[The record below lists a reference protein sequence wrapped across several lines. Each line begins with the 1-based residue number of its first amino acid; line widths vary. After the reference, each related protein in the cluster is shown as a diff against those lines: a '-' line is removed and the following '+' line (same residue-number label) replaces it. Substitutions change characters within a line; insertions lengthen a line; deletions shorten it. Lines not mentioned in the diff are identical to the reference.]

1 MNYCLEKYRTNN
13 VYLLI
18 DENQDSFINK
28 AIFCVFLSLVR
39 PGFFLIETSSKN
51 DFSPPTFFTFF
62 LLLLNKKT
70 KKSNEPEKL
79 LSQDNMFSNN
89 VKTMCVL
96 LCPTRILARYQTYH
110 VTYLAQNFFYE
121 FAAGQS
127 IGRLDIL
134 NPVL

>member
-1 MNYCLEKYRTNN
+1 MICTLDGFED
-13 VYLLI
+13 LLKLFRVI
-18 DENQDSFINK
+18 YTAIHNSK

-110 VTYLAQNFFYE
+110 VTYLA
-121 FAAGQS
+121 
-127 IGRLDIL
+127 
-134 NPVL
+134 

>member
-13 VYLLI
+13 VYYLLI

-62 LLLLNKKT
+62 LLLLNKKA

-96 LCPTRILARYQTYH
+96 LCPTRILARYQASH
-110 VTYLAQNFFYE
+110 ASHQL
-121 FAAGQS
+121 
-127 IGRLDIL
+127 
-134 NPVL
+134 